1 MMSDG
6 IPGPSIKHCGGERGG
21 GEGRGLVEQN
31 RGRLIFVHQNGHYLV
46 FVEIEF

>member
-6 IPGPSIKHCGGERGG
+6 IPGPSIKHCGGEGGGG
-21 GEGRGLVEQN
+21 GEVEQN
-31 RGRLIFVHQNGHYLV
+31 RGRLIFVHHNGHYFV